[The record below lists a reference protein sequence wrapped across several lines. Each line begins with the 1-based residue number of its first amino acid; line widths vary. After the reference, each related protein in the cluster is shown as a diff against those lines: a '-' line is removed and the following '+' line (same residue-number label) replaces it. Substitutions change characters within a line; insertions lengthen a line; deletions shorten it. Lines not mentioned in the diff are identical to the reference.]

1 ARRRRGLP
9 GQPGREAPGR
19 GRPQAAARVEELP
32 VSWRERAE
40 CLGRDMFPDPGD
52 GEAVAA
58 CMELCARCPVAAE
71 CEAWREEEHPEFG
84 VWAGRLMDLYPPPGA
99 RICDWCTAAGEDPP
113 TEAMARGLCNR
124 HYQ

>member
-1 ARRRRGLP
+1 M
-9 GQPGREAPGR
+9 
-19 GRPQAAARVEELP
+19 
-32 VSWRERAE
+32 SWRERAE

-99 RICDWCTAAGEDPP
+99 RICDWCIAAGEDPP

-124 HYQ
+124 HYQQEYAVRRGRKPAPPWWDEWNKGRKETA